1 MSIQETN
8 FDIIQG
14 DTWSTYVT
22 VKDPS
27 GSLINFTGYNF
38 TMEVRDKE
46 GGKDLCATA
55 SLGSGI
61 TVTGTGQIYIELTPV
76 QTSNFNLP
84 KSKYQIVSIDASN
97 RRTTLAQGW
106 FQVRASV
113 IL

>member
-1 MSIQETN
+1 MALQETN

-14 DTWSTYVT
+14 DTWNTYINVY
-22 VKDPS
+22 DPS
-27 GSLINFTGYNF
+27 GNLINFGGYTF

-46 GGKDLCATA
+46 GGKNLGAVAT
-55 SLGSGI
+55 LGSGI
-61 TVTGTGQIYIELTPV
+61 SVTSLGQIYVELTPT

-84 KSKYQIVSIDASN
+84 KSKYQIVSIDGSG
-97 RRTTLAQGW
+97 RRSTLAQGW

>member
-1 MSIQETN
+1 MAIQETN

-22 VKDPS
+22 VKDS
-27 GSLINFTGYNF
+27 TGTLINFSGYTF
-38 TMEVRDKE
+38 TMEIRDKE
-46 GGKDLCATA
+46 GGKTLCATA
-55 SLGSGI
+55 TLGQGI
-61 TVTGTGQIYIELTPV
+61 TVTGTGVIYIELTSA

-84 KSKYQIVSIDASN
+84 KSKYQIVSIDGSG
-97 RRTTLAQGW
+97 RRNTLAQGW

>member
-1 MSIQETN
+1 MSIQEIN

-22 VKDPS
+22 VKDPA
-27 GSLINFTGYNF
+27 GNLINFTGYNF
-38 TMEVRDKE
+38 IMEVRDKE
-46 GGKDLCATA
+46 GGKTLCATA
-55 SLGSGI
+55 SLSNGI
-61 TVTGTGQIYIELTPV
+61 TITNTGQIYIELTPT

-97 RRTTLAQGW
+97 RRTTLVQGW